1 MQCLCV
7 CSRVLNMKPQN
18 IIIFTLGL
26 LANLPASMATAS
38 PNCDLCVTVVDA
50 IEEFVL
56 AGETMDDIVN
66 KMEQFCT
73 TLGALQ
79 PLCESFIEKFLPGIV
94 EDILHNQLEPCAI
107 CRGLGICLE
116 DGCIDTTLPPTTSPS
131 NLFFKDTPSLSLSL
145 TVTRSLALC
154 GDCAVWGPSADSGA

>member
-1 MQCLCV
+1 MQCLSV

-26 LANLPASMATAS
+26 LANVPASMATAS

-66 KMEQFCT
+66 KTEQFCS

-116 DGCIDTTLPPTTSPS
+116 DGCIDTTPPPTPFPS
-131 NLFFKDTPSLSLSL
+131 NTFTLTLRQTSL
-145 TVTRSLALC
+145 TVTRRMALC
-154 GDCAVWGPSADSGA
+154 GDCAVWGPSADCGA

>member
-1 MQCLCV
+1 MHCLSV
-7 CSRVLNMKPQN
+7 CSCVFEPNMRLPN
-18 IIIFTLGL
+18 ILLFSLGL
-26 LANLPASMATAS
+26 LANVPASIAMATAS
-38 PNCDLCVTVVDA
+38 PNCDLCVQIVDA

-116 DGCIDTTLPPTTSPS
+116 DGCIDTTVPPTTSPS
-131 NLFFKDTPSLSLSL
+131 KIIPL
-145 TVTRSLALC
+145 
-154 GDCAVWGPSADSGA
+154 

>member
-1 MQCLCV
+1 MRIIIKSRDKEARFQYKRYVNAVFVCLFLCFEP
-7 CSRVLNMKPQN
+7 NMRLQN
-18 IIIFTLGL
+18 ILLISLGL
-26 LANLPASMATAS
+26 LANVPASMAMATAS
-38 PNCDLCVTVVDA
+38 PNCDLCVQIVDA

-116 DGCIDTTLPPTTSPS
+116 DGCIDTTVPPTPSPS
-131 NLFFKDTPSLSLSL
+131 NIITL
-145 TVTRSLALC
+145 
-154 GDCAVWGPSADSGA
+154 